1 MLRNSQNSTLV
12 IPQNI
17 TRTHVQLRHHEP
29 VPDVEWWDAPLLRNQ
44 KHYFQAI
51 DEDCKAS
58 NQSALDSIDSADVW
72 Q

>member
-1 MLRNSQNSTLV
+1 MREK
-12 IPQNI
+12 
-17 TRTHVQLRHHEP
+17 QLRHHEP

-58 NQSALDSIDSADVW
+58 IQSALDSIDSADVW